1 MQREWSA
8 VLQREPAIAW
18 KRAQVIVV
26 GQGRAGKTSFVRALR
41 SLPFENT
48 DSTVGVAT
56 DTVETTDVHKW
67 SDMEDNEF
75 EQVYRE

>member
-18 KRAQVIVV
+18 KRARVIVV

-41 SLPFENT
+41 NLPFKNT

-67 SDMEDNEF
+67 SDMEGNEF
-75 EQVYRE
+75 EQV

>member
-1 MQREWSA
+1 M
-8 VLQREPAIAW
+8 
-18 KRAQVIVV
+18 V

-41 SLPFENT
+41 NLPFENT

-67 SDMEDNEF
+67 SDMEANEV
-75 EQVYRE
+75 EQV